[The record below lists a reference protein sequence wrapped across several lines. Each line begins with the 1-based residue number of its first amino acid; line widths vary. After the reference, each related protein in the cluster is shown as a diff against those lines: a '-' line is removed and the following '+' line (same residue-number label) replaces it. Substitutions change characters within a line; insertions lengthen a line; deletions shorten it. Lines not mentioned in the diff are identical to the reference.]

1 MLYVYIIPH
10 FALLVNLYQL
20 INGKKEYFVLKD
32 ADVPDMVRFGMRDIE
47 PKYLRNKTAHKLL
60 PTSQAAVQF
69 LRL

>member
-1 MLYVYIIPH
+1 MPH

-32 ADVPDMVRFGMRDIE
+32 ADVPDMVRFGMRDID